1 MTDDSNK
8 LIDVAATLTVAAQD
22 SGDQRII
29 ALMEKAVSELITGGL
44 VPTLLLRYHR
54 LLQIEQ
60 ASVPMPDI
68 PSLAD
73 IGE

>member
-1 MTDDSNK
+1 MTGESDK
-8 LIDVAATLTVAAQD
+8 LIEVAAALTVAAQN

-44 VPTLLLRYHR
+44 VPTLLLRYHH
-54 LLQIEQ
+54 LLQLEQ
-60 ASVPMPDI
+60 ATDSMPAI